1 MKKLIIV
8 IPARKGSKRLKNKN
22 IIKLGAKSLVERSI
36 IFAKKIVP
44 KNCIILTTDSEI
56 IKKIGKKSGII
67 CPWLRPPSLSKDKS
81 SSAKVVLH
89 AVRWYIKNIDKIK
102 SILLLQ
108 PTTPFR
114 NLNFFKNV
122 IKVFFN
128 DSRKNYISVSEQN
141 LKKKFSDKFYF
152 KKNILNKMKNRR
164 YFVNGS
170 LYLISCKEFLKRKS
184 FYTDNSIGIV
194 VKRKKY
200 SIDIDYLK
208 DLNQARKYI

>member
-22 IIKLGAKSLVERSI
+22 IIKLGTKSLVERSI

-44 KNCIILTTDSEI
+44 KNCIILTTDSET

-81 SSAKVVLH
+81 SSEKVVLH

-122 IKVFFN
+122 INIFFN

-141 LKKKFSDKFYF
+141 LKKKFGWA
-152 KKNILNKMKNRR
+152 NIFFLLGFF
-164 YFVNGS
+164 FV
-170 LYLISCKEFLKRKS
+170 F
-184 FYTDNSIGIV
+184 
-194 VKRKKY
+194 
-200 SIDIDYLK
+200 
-208 DLNQARKYI
+208 